1 MKSSNKLLL
10 IFVSVFIVML
20 CIGPLSANE
29 NGTDITALSE
39 DNVDEDIV
47 AVAEEDILTEDENL
61 EISVQP
67 VTKEYSNNNME
78 YSFKVY
84 DLNTKQPV
92 DGNAFQVI
100 VGYNAGAEFFGSY
113 YGNVVNGIGKVTLD
127 VIPVGTHKVMVEVF
141 LNNGLSETVYS
152 TITIN
157 QVKKSDSTVKESNI
171 IKPIVKAP
179 VVKVKQKANKF
190 FKVTVKNGKSPV
202 KNLKLKVKVWTG
214 KKAKTYTIKTNSKGV
229 AKLST
234 KKLKVGTHKV
244 KVTSGNVKYKIS
256 KSSKIVVKKK

>member
-1 MKSSNKLLL
+1 
-10 IFVSVFIVML
+10 ML

-67 VTKEYSNNNME
+67 VTKEYSNNNIE
-78 YSFKVY
+78 YSFKAY
-84 DLNTKQPV
+84 DSNTNQPAN
-92 DGNAFQVI
+92 GNAFQVI
-100 VGYNAGAEFFGSY
+100 VGYDAGAEFFGSY
-113 YGNVVNGIGKVTLD
+113 YGDIVNGVGKVTLD

-141 LNNGLSETVYS
+141 MNNGESKIVYS
-152 TITIN
+152 TIKIN
-157 QVKKSDSTVKESNI
+157 PVKDASKV
-171 IKPIVKAP
+171 IKPTVKAP
-179 VVKVKQKANKF
+179 AVKVKQKAKKY
-190 FKVTVKNGKSPV
+190 FKITVKNGKSPV

-244 KVTSGNVKYKIS
+244 KVTSGNAKYKIS